1 MPSSSSSWDPA
12 LCGSSSVL
20 LAKASPL
27 HVRHRA
33 EIEEKNRHAQDMTFV
48 SKIRGKSFDA
58 SRKKFYP
65 VRENIAVPR
74 RLYFPALQ

>member
-1 MPSSSSSWDPA
+1 MPSSSSSSWDPA

-33 EIEEKNRHAQDMTFV
+33 EIEVQNRHAHGMAFV
-48 SKIRGKSFDA
+48 SKMKGKGSVPDPCHIGVDPDPPIHA
-58 SRKKFYP
+58 SD
-65 VRENIAVPR
+65 
-74 RLYFPALQ
+74 